1 MSSLALVV
9 DDEVQMVSIVAFA
22 LQTQG
27 FSCITTGKVRDAWD
41 YLQSHDV
48 DIAIIDVMLPDGSGI
63 DLTRRI
69 RSARLES
76 AVILLSALSE
86 ETDRIK
92 GLEAGADDYVT
103 KPFSP
108 RELALRAQAVLRRV
122 GNLPSEDPNIVVGSL
137 RIDLPGGKAYWADR
151 RIDLSDTEFR
161 VLAVLVEH
169 EGSPVTYM
177 QLLNEAWA
185 TTSFAGGREMI
196 KTSVYRLRKRLSE
209 VGAEPSLI
217 QAVRGTGY
225 VLSVEADHVQR

>member
-1 MSSLALVV
+1 MSGLALVV

-22 LQTQG
+22 LETQG
-27 FSCITTGKVRDAWD
+27 FSCLTAGSMREAWD
-41 YLQSHDV
+41 YLLSHDV
-48 DIAIIDVMLPDGSGI
+48 EIAVIDVMLPDGSGI
-63 DLTRRI
+63 DLTRRV
-69 RSARLES
+69 RSAGLHT
-76 AVILLSALSE
+76 AVILLSALSD
-86 ETDRIK
+86 ETDRIR
-92 GLEAGADDYVT
+92 GLEVGADDYVT

-108 RELALRAQAVLRRV
+108 RELALRAQAVLRRT
-122 GNLPSEDPNIVVGSL
+122 GNVLTEDTHIVLGRL

-169 EGSPVTYM
+169 KGLPVTYM

-209 VGAEPSLI
+209 VGANPSLI
-217 QAVRGTGY
+217 Q
-225 VLSVEADHVQR
+225 SV